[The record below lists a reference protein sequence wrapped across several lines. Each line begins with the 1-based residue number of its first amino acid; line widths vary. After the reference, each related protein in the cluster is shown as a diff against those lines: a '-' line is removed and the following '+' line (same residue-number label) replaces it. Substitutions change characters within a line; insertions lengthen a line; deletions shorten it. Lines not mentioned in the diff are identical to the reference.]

1 MSSVDARRS
10 KRGYP
15 CSGSEGRLS
24 PPGAPT
30 LYEVIRGTFR
40 VSTAGQGGTN
50 RRIIWETTGRCLV
63 EWDDGDEDFRGR
75 GWRSFTKCR
84 RSALRRQAG
93 HGETMRRGAASRLR
107 RQYILLHALYHQQP
121 AVQVSEMNSG
131 TVYFGRISK
140 AKVYIFF

>member
-1 MSSVDARRS
+1 MPGEAREGILVPEVRDDCRPGRDAT
-10 KRGYP
+10 RGDSRYV
-15 CSGSEGRLS
+15 SRLHGAGRNN
-24 PPGAPT
+24 P
-30 LYEVIRGTFR
+30 E
-40 VSTAGQGGTN
+40 
-50 RRIIWETTGRCLV
+50 IIWETTGQCLV

-75 GWRSFTKCR
+75 GWRSFTKRR

-131 TVYFGRISK
+131 TVYFSG
-140 AKVYIFF
+140 

>member
-24 PPGAPT
+24 PRARRYTRWFEVRFHGAGRNNP
-30 LYEVIRGTFR
+30 E
-40 VSTAGQGGTN
+40 
-50 RRIIWETTGRCLV
+50 IIWETTGQYLV

-75 GWRSFTKCR
+75 GWRSFTKRR

-131 TVYFGRISK
+131 TVYFSG
-140 AKVYIFF
+140 